1 MTDQRA
7 PRAARPRSI
16 EEMKVAFSR
25 LVTKEGFQCGLGFRP
40 ETTDI
45 LIAPYVKCGTT
56 WMQQIVHGLRTG
68 GSMDFD
74 EILEVV
80 PWIELAHDMAV
91 DLGAPQVAHPRAF
104 KTHLPWDLVPKG
116 GRYIV
121 VFRNPLDALSSMHR
135 FLDGWFFEAGSI
147 TLADYARFVLSQ
159 GPGWWGH
166 AASWWRQR
174 ERSDVLMVTFERM
187 KADLPGVVDQVAD
200 FIDPTLGAEARAIAA
215 RQARF
220 DFMKRFERQF
230 DDHLV
235 RARRDAVCGLPSG
248 GIASKVAEGG
258 RTSDG
263 ASVLPED
270 LRSAV
275 DARWRETLEA
285 EFGVASYAEF
295 ANAVDARITPVPG
308 RIASTCHGR
317 ASPC

>member
-1 MTDQRA
+1 
-7 PRAARPRSI
+7 
-16 EEMKVAFSR
+16 MKVAFSR
-25 LVTKEGFQCGLGFRP
+25 LFTKEGFQSGLNFHP
-40 ETTDI
+40 DTTDI

-56 WMQQIVHGLRTG
+56 WMQQVVHGLRTA

-80 PWIELAHDMAV
+80 PWIELAHDMGA
-91 DLGAPQVAHPRAF
+91 DLDAPQVSHPRAF

-135 FLDGWFFEAGSI
+135 FLEGWFFEVGRI
-147 TLADYARFVLSQ
+147 TLAEYARYVLAQ

-174 ERSDVLMVTFERM
+174 ERSDVLMVTFEQM

-200 FIDPTLGAEARAIAA
+200 FIDPRFGAEVREIATK
-215 RQARF
+215 QASF

-235 RARRDAVCGLPSG
+235 RARRDAACGLPFG
-248 GIASKVAEGG
+248 GAASKVADGG
-258 RTSDG
+258 RTVDG
-263 ASVLPED
+263 TVTLPKD
-270 LRSAV
+270 LRAAF
-275 DARWRETLEA
+275 DARWRETMES
-285 EFGVASYAEF
+285 EFGLASYSEF
-295 ANAVDARITPVPG
+295 AKAVDARG
-308 RIASTCHGR
+308 YRQ
-317 ASPC
+317 

>member
-1 MTDQRA
+1 MTKQCESAAEPLASDRGDDG
-7 PRAARPRSI
+7 PVRAARPCSLD
-16 EEMKVAFSR
+16 EMKAVFGR
-25 LVTKEGFQCGLGFRP
+25 LFTKEGFERGLVFRP
-40 ETTDI
+40 APTDI
-45 LIAPYVKCGTT
+45 LISPYVKCGTT

-91 DLGAPQVAHPRAF
+91 DLDAPQVSHPRAF

-135 FLDGWFFEAGSI
+135 FLEGWLFEAGSI
-147 TLADYARFVLSQ
+147 TLAEYARYVLEQ

-174 ERSDVLMVTFERM
+174 DRPDVLMVTFERM

-200 FIDPTLGAEARAIAA
+200 FIDPTLGAETRAIAA
-215 RQARF
+215 RQASF

-235 RARRDAVCGLPSG
+235 RAHRDAACGLPFG
-248 GIASKVAEGG
+248 GIASKVADGG
-258 RTSDG
+258 RMGDG
-263 ASVLPED
+263 AATLPED
-270 LRSAV
+270 VRAAF
-275 DARWRETLEA
+275 DARWRDTLEA

-295 ANAVDARITPVPG
+295 ATTVDAR
-308 RIASTCHGR
+308 
-317 ASPC
+317 